1 MENKFNLQL
10 GDIIELVAPTNAVLH
25 NKIFFIKYIDQ
36 TKLELLNKE
45 QVLTLQIRENL
56 ELYEE
61 SIESIN
67 ILNRSDTP
75 SYALQNKLLPDTWI
89 SIYFSGSLPIIING
103 VITNLENDMI
113 EIKTYPKNEII
124 YIDFG
129 YKGIPQD
136 LNIEKIKIID
146 SFDKSRETD
155 KESDDPEYQSELSRS
170 REQDID
176 YSTAIKEII
185 IEADAIEFGD
195 EMEEI
200 KQVINVS
207 SDKIRYSIAN
217 QLDDLLDNML
227 SNIPNIDR
235 SPTILNNIKLEIERF
250 RQLRL
255 NCSNLDNNNNV
266 EAIKTFGDNYNP
278 IIDNI
283 HNLKHKL
290 LWILPIVS
298 NIKKLY
304 DNEGDE
310 LDNILNLKSSDYLNE
325 LQKEVELWRSNQ
337 YSSEQNKY
345 KLFINKLLENQNPF
359 INPEFQDSKYI
370 HNVSTNTDIDVIVEN
385 LDSLKN
391 YGINEDSL
399 DSKKFDITRYTTGLK
414 MLESKITYFEQI
426 TNLIN
431 IDKND
436 ELYLRSMLVL
446 PDKVFHFS
454 NINLPY
460 TNIITR
466 ANNNANYLNYFKILN
481 NKSFI
486 NRTIIDNR
494 DGSNND
500 FYNTNSILFND
511 IYHFI
516 PETYTIIQ
524 DDVEDLEESETD
536 ENSKKKLLSNY
547 LNKLFPNTSVIFD
560 QIKNYTKNT
569 YNILSQFQYIQPFL
583 LDSNNITSTNMMKLQ
598 NIIHNNIKNYKKQSH
613 KNTKLI
619 NTNIVNFKNNNSFI
633 KSLNEE
639 LITEIQELY
648 NLNCTELSDAEFLS
662 RIISVDNAK
671 LFIIAYNKNLIII
684 IVSNLL
690 NKLTKYSKK
699 KISEIETPEG
709 EATPEGDATPEDE
722 ATPSDNHQ
730 TNHN

>member
-709 EATPEGDATPEDE
+709 EATPEGDA
-722 ATPSDNHQ
+722 
-730 TNHN
+730 